1 MPKKL
6 KKLIWLLEH
15 IPSLIKAHNGF
26 FPLFRDTLVLMKK
39 IGVRSALGLFIG
51 QVAYER
57 RNNADAY
64 RQWIA
69 ITENG
74 NDESRLDYEAIKL
87 KYQDHYLFLLHPGAQ
102 INNAVL
108 RQLDAAIIANPDA
121 DIFYGDHDQIS
132 AMDQRSNPSFKPS
145 FSIDLLRSS
154 NYVGPFLLIKKSSIA
169 TAGELEPDGGRAT
182 VFDWLLRAHEAGL
195 KYHHVPCVLS
205 HVARGKTYESVDPF
219 WAFSSD
225 VLFNHLRRTYGK
237 TLNVGFA
244 SDDTGGY
251 SARYVSRDA
260 LVSIII
266 PTKDQLYY
274 LEQCVHSI
282 LAETIDCRFEII
294 ILNNNSVEEK
304 TFRWFDAIGKA
315 APIKILEASYPFNW
329 SKLNNQ
335 GIAESNGNFF
345 VFLNND
351 TRVISKTWLRQLAGQ
366 AARDDVGTVGPLLL
380 YADGTVQHSG
390 VVVGYGGQA
399 DHVYSGFPADV
410 EGSVFVSPLLQR
422 NVLANTGACL
432 SMSRQV
438 IKAVG
443 QFDENMSVIGGDI
456 EICLRAHDHGLL
468 NVYDPSVKLYHYE
481 SKTRSNN
488 VPRHDQQL
496 AAQCYAKFM
505 KEGDPFF
512 NKNVSLAS
520 KFPLPDVFGPR

>member
-64 RQWIA
+64 RQWIR

-74 NDESRLDYEAIKL
+74 DGEPGLDYDGITH
-87 KYQDHYLFLLHPGAQ
+87 KYQDQYLFLLHPGAQ
-102 INNAVL
+102 INTAAL
-108 RQLDAAIIANPDA
+108 RQLDAAIIANPAA
-121 DIFYGDHDQIS
+121 DVFYGDHDQIS
-132 AMDQRSNPSFKPS
+132 AMGQRSNPSFKPC

-154 NYVGPFLLIKKSSIA
+154 NYVGPFLLIRKSSIA

-182 VFDWLLRAHEAGL
+182 IFDWLLRAHEAGL
-195 KYHHVPCVLS
+195 KFHHVPYVLS
-205 HVARGKTYESVDPF
+205 HVARGTTYESVDPF
-219 WAFSSD
+219 WAFNSD
-225 VLFNHLRRTYGK
+225 VLFNHLHRTYGK

-304 TFRWFDAIGKA
+304 TYRWFDAIGKA
-315 APIKILEASYPFNW
+315 ASIKILEASYPFNW
-329 SKLNNQ
+329 SKLNNH

-366 AARDDVGTVGPLLL
+366 AAREDVGTVGPLLL
-380 YADGTVQHSG
+380 YADGTVQHAG
-390 VVVGYGGQA
+390 MVVGYGGQA
-399 DHVYSGFPADV
+399 DHVYSGFPPDV
-410 EGSVFVSPLLQR
+410 EGSVFASPLLQR

-432 SMSRQV
+432 VTSKRA
-438 IKAVG
+438 IERVG
-443 QFDENMSVIGGDI
+443 VFDESMAVVGSDI
-456 EICLRAHDHGLL
+456 EICLRVHGEGLL

-481 SKTRSNN
+481 SKTRANQP
-488 VPRHDQQL
+488 PRRDL
-496 AAQCYAKFM
+496 LVAGRIYEKFM
-505 KEGDPFF
+505 REGDPFF